1 MTFVVPL
8 AKIDLLTLLL
18 SIRKEVACQ
27 DIHCH
32 FILNGL
38 FMQNI
43 QQFDSRCCTLLLLQ
57 LRKAT
62 ARPTCQVVAFRES
75 CRSNKGLIFS
85 PDWRSNSSNLSG
97 WKSLVHTSGVFWKVV
112 LLTVS
117 WPFWF
122 YKTIKPKQSLSFI
135 KQNNNF
141 ARASR
146 FFVDFFAVVARLRRE
161 TTRSK

>member
-1 MTFVVPL
+1 MIHKGCGDSFLKMTFVVPL
-8 AKIDLLTLLL
+8 AEIDLLTLLL

-27 DIHCH
+27 DIHSH

-38 FMQNI
+38 FMQNV

-85 PDWRSNSSNLSG
+85 PDMEVKFIKPVRLEVTSSYIRSLLEG
-97 WKSLVHTSGVFWKVV
+97 GTPHR
-112 LLTVS
+112 LLTVLVL
-117 WPFWF
+117 
-122 YKTIKPKQSLSFI
+122 KPKQSLS
-135 KQNNNF
+135 
-141 ARASR
+141 
-146 FFVDFFAVVARLRRE
+146 L
-161 TTRSK
+161 TRIGRVLSGL

>member
-8 AKIDLLTLLL
+8 AEIDLLTLLL

-43 QQFDSRCCTLLLLQ
+43 QQFDPRYCTLLLLQ

-75 CRSNKGLIFS
+75 CRSHTTKVWYFLLI
-85 PDWRSNSSNLSG
+85 WRSNSSNLSG
-97 WKSLVHTSGVFWKVV
+97 RKSLVHTSGVFWKVV

-122 YKTIKPKQSLSFI
+122 YKTIKPKQSLLFI

-146 FFVDFFAVVARLRRE
+146 FFVHFFAVVARLRCE
-161 TTRSK
+161 TT